1 MTIGRCDFRSGITD
15 NRGFELEGELK
26 AESFGS
32 LVVVTV
38 READLKSASRIA
50 ELLEGQR
57 DDLGSRRAEVFSWI

>member
-1 MTIGRCDFRSGITD
+1 MIIGRCDFRSGITD
-15 NRGFELEGELK
+15 NRGFGLEGELK

-57 DDLGSRRAEVFSWI
+57 DDLGSRRAEIFSWI